1 MRSRD
6 IGIGLLAMALVAG
19 ACQAGGASPATAQGS
34 APGELS
40 TAAAMGMV
48 DRYERA
54 LTGSDPQTAW
64 SLLSPTFRA
73 TALDSDPARFAAERA
88 TFIASAGT
96 TYSLVVRSTDPAVL
110 RQWALP
116 RLTADAD
123 LSQGYLVE
131 AHYPALSAAYPSA
144 DPTCASD
151 IFVVAPSTAGGWYL
165 WWVGDAAALSN
176 GSCTR
181 SPSLF
186 SPQPGPAST

>member
-6 IGIGLLAMALVAG
+6 IGIGFLAMALVAS
-19 ACQAGGASPATAQGS
+19 ACQAGGTSLATAQGS
-34 APGELS
+34 GPGELS
-40 TAAAMGMV
+40 AAAAMDMV

-54 LTGSDPQTAW
+54 LTDSDPQAAW
-64 SLLSPTFRA
+64 SLLSPTFRGI
-73 TALDSDPARFAAERA
+73 ALDSDPARFAAERA

-96 TYSLVVRSTDPAVL
+96 TYSLVMRSADPAVL

-123 LSQGYLVE
+123 LSRGYLIE
-131 AHYPALSAAYPSA
+131 AHYPSLSAAYPSA

-151 IFVVAPSTAGGWYL
+151 FFIAARSTEGGWYL
-165 WWVGDAAALSN
+165 WWVGDTAALAN

-186 SPQPGPAST
+186 SSQSGPAST